1 MGVSRPQE
9 MTLCKQKD
17 YLRPILS
24 LCALRGLCGKPELGI
39 PALALLLERAVRG
52 SICLVSGLYLEH
64 QFSAFLMP
72 PPLNTAS
79 RVVVIPYPTIV
90 IFLVHMCDFAAV
102 MSRNINTDPQ

>member
-1 MGVSRPQE
+1 MWKTRTWNPGFSSSPGE
-9 MTLCKQKD
+9 G
-17 YLRPILS
+17 S
-24 LCALRGLCGKPELGI
+24 EGG
-39 PALALLLERAVRG
+39 G